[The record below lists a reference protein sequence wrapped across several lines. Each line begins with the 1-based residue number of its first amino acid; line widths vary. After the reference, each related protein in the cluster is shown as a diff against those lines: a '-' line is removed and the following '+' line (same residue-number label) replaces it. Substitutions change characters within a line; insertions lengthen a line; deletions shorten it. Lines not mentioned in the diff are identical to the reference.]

1 MSLNITWVSERQAI
15 RVIEW
20 LNIIVLVV
28 SSILFLY
35 FYVRSVSPA
44 QLEKK
49 IGESAYPKCKTYRL
63 VAGGFEGVTVI
74 NYVIYF
80 FYPLPIGIPL
90 VFPWEWTVSIL
101 IAILLLIPSL
111 YLMAIGI
118 KDAGR
123 ETLEPRKEHT
133 LYGGIYE
140 TVRHPQAIGESVLW
154 FPIALFLNSPFL
166 LLYSLIWIPI
176 FYIMCVAE
184 EKDLVIRYGAPYL
197 EYRDR
202 VGFLIPKRKK

>member
-1 MSLNITWVSERQAI
+1 
-15 RVIEW
+15 VIEW
-20 LNIIVLVV
+20 VNIIVLVV
-28 SSILFLY
+28 STILFLY

-49 IGESAYPKCKTYRL
+49 MGEVAYQKCKTNRL
-63 VAGGFEGVTVI
+63 IAGAFETVTVI

-101 IAILLLIPSL
+101 IAIIILIPSM
-111 YLMAIGI
+111 YLMAIGV

-140 TVRHPQAIGESVLW
+140 TVRHPQAIGESVMW

-166 LLYSLIWIPI
+166 LLYSFIWLPV
-176 FYIMCVAE
+176 FYVMCIAE
-184 EKDLVIRYGAPYL
+184 ERDLVLRYGTPYL

>member
-1 MSLNITWVSERQAI
+1 M
-15 RVIEW
+15 IEW
-20 LNIIVLVV
+20 VNIIVLVV
-28 SSILFLY
+28 STILFLY

-49 IGESAYPKCKTYRL
+49 MGEVAYQKCKTYRL
-63 VAGGFEGVTVI
+63 IAGAFETVTVI

-90 VFPWEWTVSIL
+90 VFPWEWTVPIL
-101 IAILLLIPSL
+101 IAIIILIPSM
-111 YLMAIGI
+111 YLMAIGV

-140 TVRHPQAIGESVLW
+140 TVRHPQAIGESVMW

-166 LLYSLIWIPI
+166 LLYSFIWLPV
-176 FYIMCVAE
+176 FYVMCIAE
-184 EKDLVIRYGAPYL
+184 ERDLVLRYGTPYL

>member
-1 MSLNITWVSERQAI
+1 MV
-15 RVIEW
+15 VMIEW
-20 LNIIVLVV
+20 INIIVLVV
-28 SSILFLY
+28 STVLFLY
-35 FYVRSVSPA
+35 FYVKSVSPA

-49 IGESAYPKCKTYRL
+49 IGESAYPKCKMYRL
-63 VAGGFEGVTVI
+63 ISGGFEGITVI

-80 FYPLPIGIPL
+80 FYPLSIGFPL
-90 VFPWEWTVSIL
+90 VFPWTWMISIFLGIL
-101 IAILLLIPSL
+101 ILIPSV
-111 YLMAIGI
+111 YLMVIGM

-140 TVRHPQAIGESVLW
+140 TVRHPQAIGEAFVW
-154 FPIALFLNSPFL
+154 FPLGFFLNSPFL
-166 LLYSLIWIPI
+166 LLYSFIWIPI

-184 EKDLVIRYGAPYL
+184 ERDLVIRYGASYI

-202 VGFLIPKRKK
+202 VGFLIPKR

>member
-1 MSLNITWVSERQAI
+1 M
-15 RVIEW
+15 IEW
-20 LNIIVLVV
+20 VNIIVLVV
-28 SSILFLY
+28 STILFLY

-49 IGESAYPKCKTYRL
+49 MGEVAYQKCKTNRL
-63 VAGGFEGVTVI
+63 IAGAFETVTVI

-101 IAILLLIPSL
+101 IAIIILIPSM
-111 YLMAIGI
+111 YLMAIGV

-140 TVRHPQAIGESVLW
+140 TVRHPQAIGESVMW

-166 LLYSLIWIPI
+166 LLYSFIWLPV
-176 FYIMCVAE
+176 FYVMCIAE
-184 EKDLVIRYGAPYL
+184 ERDLVLRYGTPYL